1 MITATT
7 KDQNFSG
14 KVHELTTERVEIG
27 QTIRRLE
34 SELSDL
40 NYLASDDLDL
50 FKDLTPTRIINLA
63 KRLGGIESVLLSTMM
78 EIQHLIDTAN
88 LVDWIDDTEDNHY
101 VLQEIKALKEY
112 GMDINGIQIDA
123 QKVEG
128 KLNRKISNPDTDQWI
143 LEHGVW
149 SRV

>member
-14 KVHELTTERVEIG
+14 KVHELTRERVEIG
-27 QTIRRLE
+27 QTIRQLE
-34 SELSDL
+34 SELSNIDQ
-40 NYLASDDLDL
+40 AVWSDM
-50 FKDLTPTRIINLA
+50 TTTRIFNLA

-78 EIQHLIDTAN
+78 EIQHLIDSAN
-88 LVDWIDDTEDNHY
+88 LIDWIDDTEDNHY

-128 KLNRKISNPDTDQWI
+128 KLNRKISNPDTDQWV

>member
-7 KDQNFSG
+7 TDQTFTG
-14 KVHELTTERVEIG
+14 KVNELTRERIAIG
-27 QTIRRLE
+27 KTIGSIE
-34 SELSDL
+34 SELFGI

-63 KRLGGIESVLLSTMM
+63 KRLGGIESVLLSTMIK
-78 EIQHLIDTAN
+78 IQHLIDQAN
-88 LVDWIDDTEDNHY
+88 MIDWIDDTEDNHY

-112 GMDINGIQIDA
+112 GMDITGIQIDT

-128 KLNRKISNPDTDQWI
+128 KLNRQIS
-143 LEHGVW
+143 
-149 SRV
+149 

>member
-1 MITATT
+1 MITGFNT
-7 KDQNFSG
+7 KQTFNG
-14 KVHELTTERVEIG
+14 KVNELTRERVEIG
-27 QTIRRLE
+27 QTIRQLE
-34 SELSDL
+34 SELSMTDQ
-40 NYLASDDLDL
+40 AVWSDM
-50 FKDLTPTRIINLA
+50 TTTRIFNLA
-63 KRLGGIESVLLSTMM
+63 KRLGGIESVLLSTMIK
-78 EIQHLIDTAN
+78 IQHLIDQAN

-112 GMDINGIQIDA
+112 GMDLNGIQIDA

-128 KLNRKISNPDTDQWI
+128 KLNRKISNPDTDQWV

>member
-14 KVHELTTERVEIG
+14 KVHELTRERVEIG
-27 QTIRRLE
+27 QTIRQLE
-34 SELSDL
+34 SELSNIDQ
-40 NYLASDDLDL
+40 AVWSDM
-50 FKDLTPTRIINLA
+50 TTTRIFNLA

-78 EIQHLIDTAN
+78 EIQHLIDSAN
-88 LVDWIDDTEDNHY
+88 LIDWIDDTEDNHY

-128 KLNRKISNPDTDQWI
+128 KLNRKIS
-143 LEHGVW
+143 
-149 SRV
+149 

>member
-14 KVHELTTERVEIG
+14 KVHELTRERVEIG
-27 QTIRRLE
+27 QTIRQLE
-34 SELSDL
+34 SELSNIDQ
-40 NYLASDDLDL
+40 AVWSDM
-50 FKDLTPTRIINLA
+50 TTTRIFNLA
-63 KRLGGIESVLLSTMM
+63 KRLGGIESVLLSTMIK
-78 EIQHLIDTAN
+78 IQHLIDSAN
-88 LVDWIDDTEDNHY
+88 LIDWIDDTEDNHY

-128 KLNRKISNPDTDQWI
+128 KLNRKISNPDTDQWV

>member
-1 MITATT
+1 MITGFNT
-7 KDQNFSG
+7 KQTFNG
-14 KVHELTTERVEIG
+14 KVNELTRERVEIG
-27 QTIRRLE
+27 QTIRQLE
-34 SELSDL
+34 SELSNIDQ
-40 NYLASDDLDL
+40 AVWSDM
-50 FKDLTPTRIINLA
+50 TTTRIFNLA

-78 EIQHLIDTAN
+78 EIQHLIDSAN
-88 LVDWIDDTEDNHY
+88 LIDWIDDTEDNHY

-128 KLNRKISNPDTDQWI
+128 KLNRKISNPDTDQWV